1 MIKVGL
7 GQAEGIDTLKTVNE
21 VISKCEQQ
29 LRGVMPQAG
38 IVLAANTFDHHRM
51 LTEIHARWNIP
62 FRLPTAGNPLVNAQK

>member
-29 LRGVMPQAG
+29 LEG
-38 IVLAANTFDHHRM
+38 IPPRA
-51 LTEIHARWNIP
+51 
-62 FRLPTAGNPLVNAQK
+62 